1 MMWYKF
7 ITKLVIPLIV
17 LNMLSW
23 MKEKGV
29 DFLGQYIGVY
39 LSFSICVAN
48 KRWRT
53 ATHRR
58 FWQVFFNGRAHYSPS
73 TYLWNFIYS
82 HIPTHIRHP
91 PHMEPR
97 RIHSSKTIHCHQALH
112 TSEILHCS
120 FKILQQ
126 IYIPSLRYRCFLFQ
140 INLLKNWD
148 DQISS
153 QDKIST
159 ISSQSRAGIIWSL
172 RYVHCSIFR
181 NIQRSLNDLHTYGVH
196 QTSATSGVIC
206 FTVFSQSSK
215 EFQSTS
221 KRKRIESWSLNSGL
235 GPKFLA

>member
-1 MMWYKF
+1 MVWYKF
-7 ITKLVIPLIV
+7 ITKLVIPLII

-58 FWQVFFNGRAHYSPS
+58 FWQVFLIGGHTILHLLTCEISYTHTFQHTSGTPH
-73 TYLWNFIYS
+73 TWS
-82 HIPTHIRHP
+82 H
-91 PHMEPR
+91 
-97 RIHSSKTIHCHQALH
+97 IHSSKTIHCHQALH
-112 TSEILHCS
+112 ISEILHCS

-126 IYIPSLRYRCFLFQ
+126 IYIPSLRYRCFWFQ

-172 RYVHCSIFR
+172 RYVHCSICR
-181 NIQRSLNDLHTYGVH
+181 NIQRSLNDLHTYGVQ
-196 QTSATSGVIC
+196 QTSATSGVTC

-221 KRKRIESWSLNSGL
+221 KRKRIESSSLNSGL
-235 GPKFLA
+235 GPRLLA